1 MASKDYKT
9 PQRHAPARSGH
20 PMLIGIVIG
29 IVLGLAAALGVA
41 LYFTK
46 VPGPFV
52 SRDDVARR
60 ADDPPAAKGPDAGPA
75 KARDG
80 SRADPQAPR
89 AAEGDGATAQ
99 APSAKAG
106 DKPGEKPRF
115 EFYGIL
121 AGTEKPAKD
130 KEVKPSAADPKKAVE
145 HFYLQVGAFPRADD
159 ADNLKAKLALAGIE
173 AKIKTAELPDGKIWH
188 RVRVGPFDSVEEVDR
203 VRTRLKENQLQGA
216 LIKVQEKP

>member
-20 PMLIGIVIG
+20 PMIVGIVIG
-29 IVLGLAAALGVA
+29 VVLGLATALGVA
-41 LYFTK
+41 LYFAK

-52 SRDDVARR
+52 QRDDPARASEAAAR
-60 ADDPPAAKGPDAGPA
+60 QQASSKSGASPRDAMPSKSETQTAPPPQDATT
-75 KARDG
+75 AR
-80 SRADPQAPR
+80 
-89 AAEGDGATAQ
+89 ATAQ
-99 APSAKAG
+99 H
-106 DKPGEKPRF
+106 PGEKPRF

-130 KEVKPSAADPKKAVE
+130 KEVKAVTASPEKPVE
-145 HFYLQVGAFPRADD
+145 HFYLQIGAFPRADD

-173 AKIKTAELPDGKIWH
+173 AKIKTAELADGKVWH
-188 RVRVGPFDSVEEVDR
+188 RVRVGPFENVGEVDR
-203 VRTRLKENQLQGA
+203 VRARLKENQMQGA